1 MSERARPSTSILSTS
16 LLRIPEDALRG
27 VGQIVLQ
34 DSPWTGLAILGALL
48 VEEPKLALGC
58 ALGALFG
65 NLGAGLLRRPASET
79 RAGLHGFNG
88 ALVGTAAFVFFPS
101 SSIAWALATVG
112 ASLSTALARL
122 LARALPIP
130 AFTAPFVLLTWLALL
145 AFGAPAQESVAI
157 SEPAHLASALAGVL
171 PGVGQIVFAGKPLA
185 GALVLVG
192 IGLGSLRHAL
202 FALSASA
209 LSVSMALAIGV
220 PGSTVAAGLC
230 GYSAALTAIAL
241 AGRGPVTAGLG
252 VVVTLAL
259 QYAGGLLG
267 FPVLT
272 APFVLGTWA
281 VLVVLLVGS
290 KERSPE
296 AA

>member
-1 MSERARPSTSILSTS
+1 MSERAHPSTSIIPTS
-16 LLRIPEDALRG
+16 LRIAEDALRG

-34 DSPWTGLAILGALL
+34 DSPWTGVAILAALF

-65 NLGAGLLRRPASET
+65 NVGASLLRRPASET

-88 ALVGTAAFVFFPS
+88 ALVGTSAFVFFPTS
-101 SSIAWALATVG
+101 PIAWALASLG
-112 ASLSTALARL
+112 ASLSTAIARL
-122 LARALPIP
+122 LARALPVP
-130 AFTAPFVLLTWLALL
+130 AFTAPFILVTWLALV
-145 AFGAPAQESVAI
+145 AFGAPAQEIAAT
-157 SEPAHLASALAGVL
+157 SEPAHLDAAIAGVL
-171 PGVGQIVFAGKPLA
+171 PGIGQIVFAGKPLA

-192 IGLGSLRHAL
+192 IGLGSLRHGL
-202 FALSASA
+202 FALSASV
-209 LSVSMALAIGV
+209 LSVSMALAVGV
-220 PGSTVAAGLC
+220 PESTVAAGLC

-241 AGRGPVTAGLG
+241 AGRGPFAAGLG
-252 VVVTLAL
+252 VVVTLAF

-281 VLVVLLVGS
+281 VLVVSLVGS